1 MDLQIATVLKQTHKC
16 ICVLCLFSYEGD
28 FTTVPSY
35 ILADMKKL
43 CAFPLSFLV
52 LKFSLIFCS
61 LTETGCFWRIK
72 NNEDDDGD
80 LRNDCGFVL
89 VANEE
94 ITKDRYYKDLI
105 YFR

>member
-1 MDLQIATVLKQTHKC
+1 M
-16 ICVLCLFSYEGD
+16 LCLSSYEID
-28 FTTVPSY
+28 FTTAPSY
-35 ILADMKKL
+35 ILAYMKL
-43 CAFPLSFLV
+43 CAFTLSFLV
-52 LKFSLIFCS
+52 MKFSLIFCS

-89 VANEE
+89 IANEKTTE
-94 ITKDRYYKDLI
+94 ETYYKDLI